1 MIQNH
6 PQVEKPFGPLQENA
20 AATQVAT
27 NKNNTN
33 FGLQQM
39 AFIGQ
44 FGTMTPITHTPLAYS
59 YICSRGVTI
68 YYLQHMVTPRA
79 TPIAV
84 MNVIESV
91 ASFFTT
97 LHLIGKRGWS

>member
-1 MIQNH
+1 
-6 PQVEKPFGPLQENA
+6 
-20 AATQVAT
+20 
-27 NKNNTN
+27 
-33 FGLQQM
+33 
-39 AFIGQ
+39 
-44 FGTMTPITHTPLAYS
+44 
-59 YICSRGVTI
+59 
-68 YYLQHMVTPRA
+68 MVTPRA